1 MYLGH
6 LIVFVVVVVG
16 ERIEI
21 QPALNMG
28 LQSGV
33 LEFWY
38 STRLLLHCQSSSGS
52 VLAGSLYSSF
62 SNTEKQS
69 ANVTARL
76 CIYKRFLLQE
86 CNYAPLPLVSQ

>member
-6 LIVFVVVVVG
+6 LTVFVVVVVVVG

-38 STRLLLHCQSSSGS
+38 STRLLHCQSSSGS
-52 VLAGSLYSSF
+52 VLAGSLYSS
-62 SNTEKQS
+62 SNNEEQS
-69 ANVTARL
+69 ATRL
-76 CIYKRFLLQE
+76 CIY
-86 CNYAPLPLVSQ
+86 

>member
-6 LIVFVVVVVG
+6 LTVFVVVVVVVVVVG

-38 STRLLLHCQSSSGS
+38 STRLLHCQSSSGS
-52 VLAGSLYSSF
+52 VLAGSLYSF
-62 SNTEKQS
+62 SNNEEQS
-69 ANVTARL
+69 ATRL
-76 CIYKRFLLQE
+76 CIY
-86 CNYAPLPLVSQ
+86 

>member
-6 LIVFVVVVVG
+6 LIVFVVVVVVG

-28 LQSGV
+28 LQSGIP
-33 LEFWY
+33 EFWY

-52 VLAGSLYSSF
+52 VLAGSL
-62 SNTEKQS
+62 
-69 ANVTARL
+69 
-76 CIYKRFLLQE
+76 
-86 CNYAPLPLVSQ
+86 